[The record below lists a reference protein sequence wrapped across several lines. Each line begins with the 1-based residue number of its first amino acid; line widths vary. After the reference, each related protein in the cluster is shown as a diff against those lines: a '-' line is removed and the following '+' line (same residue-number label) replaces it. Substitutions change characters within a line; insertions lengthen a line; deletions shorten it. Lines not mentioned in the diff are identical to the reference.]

1 MRGSPRYLLG
11 LVLLAA
17 LLHLAVSGAEAQQ
30 RVAERIKPVFPSITL
45 PLREMSGQAAVTALG
60 ADLPAIARWYGKTP
74 LELQTQLLRDPRL
87 RIDLRGRLF
96 VVEELQRPLEATTPT
111 VSQGALDG
119 QLARLDQTFLL
130 HSKRGSTKTIYLNF
144 VGAKITNTAWS
155 SGTLNAVPFDM
166 DGNTAAFSDAE
177 LQRIQYMWQRVAEDY
192 APFDVDVTTEAPA
205 DPGILSRSG
214 STDQVY
220 GTTVVITTRAGVYNC
235 SCGGVA
241 YVGIFNDVSDYYK
254 PALVFYDALGPSD
267 EKYVAEAISHEA
279 GHNMGLSHDGTT
291 TTGYYQGQGTDAVTG
306 WAPIMGVGYY
316 KPLVQFSK
324 GEYANANNKEDD
336 FVVAQSNGLPL
347 RTDDYGS
354 TIPLAAAFPATDT
367 GGLTSGTAEGVV
379 ETAADRD
386 VFSISA
392 GAGTLSASA
401 VPAARSPNADLV
413 LTLYNSLGT
422 ALATVNPLNDLSA
435 TLSYEITQAGTY
447 FIEVKGTGQ
456 GTANTT
462 GYSAYGSVGLYKLTA
477 SYTTPGAAPPTAS
490 FTATP
495 TSGSAPLIVSF
506 DAGASTGSAPLSYA
520 WNFGDTTTSSG
531 SATVQKTYN
540 TAGTYT
546 AQLRVTDSAGVSST
560 ASRTITVAAAQ
571 NTLSVSKIAMAIRVS
586 RTGAR
591 NATATV
597 TVVNQK
603 GQAVSSASV
612 TGSWSGL
619 VSGTATAT
627 TNKNGQVTFTSP
639 TTRVTGCYR
648 LTVTSVRLSGYT
660 YSPATAPYNEICG

>member
-1 MRGSPRYLLG
+1 M
-11 LVLLAA
+11 
-17 LLHLAVSGAEAQQ
+17 
-30 RVAERIKPVFPSITL
+30 
-45 PLREMSGQAAVTALG
+45 
-60 ADLPAIARWYGKTP
+60 
-74 LELQTQLLRDPRL
+74 
-87 RIDLRGRLF
+87 
-96 VVEELQRPLEATTPT
+96 
-111 VSQGALDG
+111 
-119 QLARLDQTFLL
+119 
-130 HSKRGSTKTIYLNF
+130 
-144 VGAKITNTAWS
+144 
-155 SGTLNAVPFDM
+155 
-166 DGNTAAFSDAE
+166 
-177 LQRIQYMWQRVAEDY
+177 
-192 APFDVDVTTEAPA
+192 
-205 DPGILSRSG
+205 
-214 STDQVY
+214 
-220 GTTVVITTRAGVYNC
+220 
-235 SCGGVA
+235 
-241 YVGIFNDVSDYYK
+241 
-254 PALVFYDALGPSD
+254 
-267 EKYVAEAISHEA
+267 
-279 GHNMGLSHDGTT
+279 
-291 TTGYYQGQGTDAVTG
+291 
-306 WAPIMGVGYY
+306 
-316 KPLVQFSK
+316 
-324 GEYANANNKEDD
+324 
-336 FVVAQSNGLPL
+336 
-347 RTDDYGS
+347 
-354 TIPLAAAFPATDT
+354 
-367 GGLTSGTAEGVV
+367 
-379 ETAADRD
+379 
-386 VFSISA
+386 
-392 GAGTLSASA
+392 
-401 VPAARSPNADLV
+401 

-546 AQLRVTDSAGVSST
+546 ARLRVTDSAGVSST

-571 NTLSVSKIAMAIRVS
+571 NTLSVSKTAMAIRVS

-627 TNKNGQVTFTSP
+627 WSP
-639 TTRVTGCYR
+639 T
-648 LTVTSVRLSGYT
+648 
-660 YSPATAPYNEICG
+660 